1 MAFSLTR
8 MQSYLLI
15 LFTVL
20 VLGTI
25 AIMVVEGLPPFDAF
39 YFVVVTIATVG
50 YGDISPS
57 DIYGRAITIVII
69 IAGVGTFVAVF
80 ADMVETLLSREER
93 RSRRR
98 KINMIVGL
106 FFSEFGTD
114 MLRMLSARD
123 PCIADIRKEFLVSA
137 SWTSSDFEQLR
148 ARLNRH
154 HYCVTADSIDL
165 PGLKQALTQK
175 KELLLSL
182 LENPVIFEHDSFT
195 DSLQAFF
202 HLTEELMH
210 RKNLAE
216 ISRADT
222 AHLVHDVNRG
232 YRLLVFE
239 WVTYMEHLK
248 EHYPYLFSLALRTN
262 PFDPEA
268 QAEISDQETVG
279 LDQVMPGSG
288 IKDLE

>member
-1 MAFSLTR
+1 MAFSLSR

-15 LFTVL
+15 LFSVL
-20 VLGTI
+20 VLGTL
-25 AIMVVEGLPPFDAF
+25 AIMLVEGLSAFDAF

-57 DIYGRAITIVII
+57 DVYGRAITIVII
-69 IAGVGTFVAVF
+69 IAGVSTFVAVF
-80 ADMVETLLSREER
+80 ADVVENLLSREER
-93 RSRRR
+93 RARRK

-114 MLRMLSARD
+114 LLRMLSTRD
-123 PCIADIRKEFLVSA
+123 PCISDFRKEFLVSSA
-137 SWTSSDFEQLR
+137 WTPSDFERLK
-148 ARLNRH
+148 ARLGSH
-154 HYCVTADSIDL
+154 EYCISAESVDL
-165 PGLKQALTQK
+165 PNLKQVLSGK
-175 KELLLSL
+175 KGFLLSL

-195 DSLQAFF
+195 ETLQAFF

-210 RKNLAE
+210 RKNPENLPP
-216 ISRADT
+216 ADI
-222 AHLVHDVNRG
+222 AHLVHDINRG

-248 EHYPYLFSLALRTN
+248 EHYPYLFSLAMRTN

-268 QAEISDQETVG
+268 QAEIRDQ
-279 LDQVMPGSG
+279 
-288 IKDLE
+288 

>member
-25 AIMVVEGLPPFDAF
+25 AIMEVEGLSPFDAF

-57 DIYGRAITIVII
+57 DIYGKAITIIII

-80 ADMVETLLSREER
+80 ADMVETLLSGEER

-106 FFSEFGTD
+106 FFSEIGTD
-114 MLRMLSARD
+114 LLRMLSSRD

-137 SWTSSDFEQLR
+137 SWTPSDFEQLR
-148 ARLNRH
+148 TRLNRH
-154 HYCVTADSIDL
+154 RYCVTADSIDL
-165 PGLKQALTQK
+165 TGLKHALVQK
-175 KELLLSL
+175 REFLLSL

-195 DSLQAFF
+195 GTLQAFF

-210 RKNLAE
+210 RKNLSGV
-216 ISRADT
+216 SRADA

-248 EHYPYLFSLALRTN
+248 EHYPYLFSLAMRTN

-268 QAEISDQETVG
+268 QAEISDQDT
-279 LDQVMPGSG
+279 DQVMPGSG
-288 IKDLE
+288 ITDLE